1 MARGQALDR
10 IPTVNDIRE
19 IIDAVDQRGKALTL
33 VFLTSGVRE
42 GAIEYFTMQDYST
55 IQKEGKKVAG
65 RLVELSIK
73 KEKSVNTYT
82 GARVPILVTLTP
94 AQPPARPEK
103 VATQAQNYNDQAPRV
118 L

>member
-1 MARGQALDR
+1 
-10 IPTVNDIRE
+10 
-19 IIDAVDQRGKALTL
+19 
-33 VFLTSGVRE
+33 
-42 GAIEYFTMQDYST
+42 MQDYST

-94 AQPPARPEK
+94 AQPPARPPTRAARTSPAREGGD
-103 VATQAQNYNDQAPRV
+103 ASIELQ
-118 L
+118 